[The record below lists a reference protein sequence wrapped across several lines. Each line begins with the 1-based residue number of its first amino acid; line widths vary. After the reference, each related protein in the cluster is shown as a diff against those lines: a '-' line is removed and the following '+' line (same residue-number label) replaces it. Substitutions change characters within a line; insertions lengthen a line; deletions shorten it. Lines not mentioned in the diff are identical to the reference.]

1 MNWLS
6 MTVGAVFLI
15 CLIVGFMRG
24 ALKIIVSLAA
34 TLLTLVLVYF
44 ATPYVSDA
52 IAEYTPLD
60 DMIKS
65 QVVSTMANAAASQL
79 GGGEEAGGM
88 DADSV
93 RKVLQAAGV
102 SEETLAQ
109 YGITIDDIVNGNI
122 SSEDLARF
130 GISSDVLNGLR
141 GEEGTSMEDIITSAE
156 IPRDVQIQAIEG
168 ADLPEIFKSLL
179 TENNNSEM
187 YSRLGAETFAEYVGD
202 FLAKL
207 ILNILA
213 FLCTFILVTI
223 VVRAVIFALDIVS
236 NLPVLGILNRI
247 AGGIIG
253 LGGALIIVWTAFIVI
268 TLLYVTSFGKEMYEL
283 IDTDLFLKT
292 LYQYNPI
299 MEIATM
305 FR

>member
-65 QVVSTMANAAASQL
+65 QVVSTMANAAAFQL

-130 GISSDVLNGLR
+130 GISSDVLNGLQ

>member
-6 MTVGAVFLI
+6 MLIGAVFLI
-15 CLIVGFMRG
+15 CMIVGFMRG
-24 ALKIIVSLAA
+24 AIKIIVSLAA
-34 TLLTLVLVYF
+34 TVVTLVLVYF
-44 ATPYVSDA
+44 ATPFVLDA
-52 IAEYTPLD
+52 IARYTPLD

-122 SSEDLARF
+122 SREDLARF
-130 GISSDVLNGLR
+130 GISSDVLNGLQ

>member
-6 MTVGAVFLI
+6 MLIGAVFLI
-15 CLIVGFMRG
+15 CMIVGFMRG
-24 ALKIIVSLAA
+24 AVKIIVSLAA
-34 TLLTLVLVYF
+34 TVVTLVLVWF
-44 ATPYVSDA
+44 ATPYAADA
-52 IAEYTPLD
+52 LAKYTPLD

-65 QVVSTMANAAASQL
+65 QVVTTMANAASAQL
-79 GGGEEAGGM
+79 GGEDQSGM

-130 GISSDVLNGLR
+130 GISSDVLNGLQ

>member
-44 ATPYVSDA
+44 ATPYVADA

-79 GGGEEAGGM
+79 GGGEESGGM

-130 GISSDVLNGLR
+130 GISSDVLNGLQ

>member
-6 MTVGAVFLI
+6 MLRGAVFLI
-15 CLIVGFMRG
+15 CMIVGFMRG
-24 ALKIIVSLAA
+24 AIKIIVSLAA
-34 TLLTLVLVYF
+34 TVVTLVLVYF
-44 ATPYVSDA
+44 ATPFVSDA
-52 IAEYTPLD
+52 IARYTPLD

-130 GISSDVLNGLR
+130 GISSDVLNGLQ

>member
-122 SSEDLARF
+122 SSEDLARL
-130 GISSDVLNGLR
+130 GISSDVLNGLQ

>member
-24 ALKIIVSLAA
+24 AIKIIVSLAA

-44 ATPYVSDA
+44 ASPHVADA

-65 QVVSTMANAAASQL
+65 QVVATMANAASAQL
-79 GGGEEAGGM
+79 GAGEEAGSL

-93 RKVLQAAGV
+93 RKVLAAAGV
-102 SEETLAQ
+102 SEDMLAQ
-109 YGITIDDIVNGNI
+109 YGITIDDIVNGKI
-122 SSEDLARF
+122 SSEDLAKF
-130 GISSDVLNGLR
+130 GISSDVLNGLQ
-141 GEEGTSMEDIITSAE
+141 GEEGASMEEIITSAE

-187 YSRLGAETFAEYVGD
+187 YSQLGAETFAEYVGD
-202 FLAKL
+202 FLAEL

-213 FLCTFILVTI
+213 FLCTFIFVTI
-223 VVRAVIFALDIVS
+223 VIRAVLFALDIVS

-253 LGGALIIVWTAFIVI
+253 LSGALIIVWTAFIVI
-268 TLLYVTSFGKEMYEL
+268 TLLYVTSFGKEMYEM
-283 IDTDLFLKT
+283 IETDVFLNT
-292 LYQYNPI
+292 LYQHNPL
-299 MEIATM
+299 MGIATM

>member
-130 GISSDVLNGLR
+130 GVSSDVLNGLQ
-141 GEEGTSMEDIITSAE
+141 GEEGISMEDIITSAE

>member
-130 GISSDVLNGLR
+130 GISSDVLNGLQ

-187 YSRLGAETFAEYVGD
+187 YSRLGATTFAEYVGD

-213 FLCTFILVTI
+213 FLGTFILITI
-223 VVRAVIFALDIVS
+223 IIRAIVFALDIVS
-236 NLPVLGILNRI
+236 DLPVLGVLNRL
-247 AGGIIG
+247 AGGVIG
-253 LGGALIIVWTAFIVI
+253 LSGALIIVWTAFVVI
-268 TLLYVTSFGKEMYEL
+268 TLLYVTSFGKELYTMIE
-283 IDTDLFLKT
+283 TDNFLSV

-299 MEIATM
+299 MSLATM

>member
-24 ALKIIVSLAA
+24 AIKIIVSLAA

-44 ATPYVSDA
+44 ASPHVADA

-65 QVVSTMANAAASQL
+65 QVVATMANAASAQL
-79 GGGEEAGGM
+79 GAGEEAGSL

-93 RKVLQAAGV
+93 RKVLAAAGV
-102 SEETLAQ
+102 SEDMLAQ
-109 YGITIDDIVNGNI
+109 YGISIDDIVNGKI
-122 SSEDLARF
+122 SSEDLAKF
-130 GISSDVLNGLR
+130 GISSDVLNGLQ
-141 GEEGTSMEDIITSAE
+141 GEEGASMEEIITSAE

-187 YSRLGAETFAEYVGD
+187 YSQLGAETFAEYVGD
-202 FLAKL
+202 FLAEL

-213 FLCTFILVTI
+213 FLCTFIFVTI
-223 VVRAVIFALDIVS
+223 VIRAVLFALDIVS

-253 LGGALIIVWTAFIVI
+253 LSGALIIVWTAFIVI
-268 TLLYVTSFGKEMYEL
+268 TLLYVTSFGKEMYEM
-283 IDTDLFLKT
+283 IETDVFLNT
-292 LYQYNPI
+292 LYQHNPL
-299 MEIATM
+299 MGIATM

>member
-130 GISSDVLNGLR
+130 GISSDVLNGLQ

-299 MEIATM
+299 MEIATT

>member
-24 ALKIIVSLAA
+24 AIKIIVSLAA

-44 ATPYVSDA
+44 ASPHVADA

-65 QVVSTMANAAASQL
+65 QVVATMANAASAQL
-79 GGGEEAGGM
+79 GAGEEAGTL

-93 RKVLQAAGV
+93 RKVLAAAGV
-102 SEETLAQ
+102 SEDMLAQ
-109 YGITIDDIVNGNI
+109 YGITIDDIVNGKI
-122 SSEDLARF
+122 SSEDLAKF
-130 GISSDVLNGLR
+130 GISSDVLNGLQ
-141 GEEGTSMEDIITSAE
+141 GEEGASMEEIITSAE

-187 YSRLGAETFAEYVGD
+187 YSQLGAETFAEYVGD
-202 FLAKL
+202 FLAEL

-213 FLCTFILVTI
+213 FLCTFIFVTI
-223 VVRAVIFALDIVS
+223 VIRAVLFALDIVS

-253 LGGALIIVWTAFIVI
+253 LSGALIIVWTAFIVI
-268 TLLYVTSFGKEMYEL
+268 TLLYVTSFGKEMYEM
-283 IDTDLFLKT
+283 IETDVFLNT
-292 LYQYNPI
+292 LYQHNPL
-299 MEIATM
+299 MGIATM

>member
-6 MTVGAVFLI
+6 MLIGAVFLI
-15 CLIVGFMRG
+15 CMIVGFMRG
-24 ALKIIVSLAA
+24 AIKIIVSLVA
-34 TLLTLVLVYF
+34 TVVTLVLVYF
-44 ATPYVSDA
+44 AMPFVSDA

-65 QVVSTMANAAASQL
+65 QVVSTMANAASAQL
-79 GGGEEAGGM
+79 GGEEESGSL
-88 DADSV
+88 DAASV
-93 RKVLQAAGV
+93 RRVLEAAGI
-102 SEETLAQ
+102 SEDMLAQ
-109 YGITIDDIVNGNI
+109 YGISIDDIVNGNI
-122 SSEDLARF
+122 SSEDLAKF
-130 GISSDVLNGLR
+130 GISGDVLNGLQ
-141 GEEGTSMEDIITSAE
+141 GEDGASMEDIITSAE
-156 IPRDVQIQAIEG
+156 IPRDVQTSAIEA
-168 ADLPEIFKSLL
+168 ADLPDVFKDLL

-187 YSRLGAETFAEYVGD
+187 YQRLGAETFAQYVGN
-202 FLAKL
+202 FLSEL

>member
-6 MTVGAVFLI
+6 MLIGAVFLI
-15 CLIVGFMRG
+15 CMIVGFMRG
-24 ALKIIVSLAA
+24 ATKIIVSLAA
-34 TLLTLVLVYF
+34 TVVTLVLVYF
-44 ATPYVSDA
+44 ATPFVSDA
-52 IAEYTPLD
+52 IARYTPLD

-130 GISSDVLNGLR
+130 GISSDVLNGLQ

-223 VVRAVIFALDIVS
+223 VVRAVIFA
-236 NLPVLGILNRI
+236 
-247 AGGIIG
+247 
-253 LGGALIIVWTAFIVI
+253 WT
-268 TLLYVTSFGKEMYEL
+268 
-283 IDTDLFLKT
+283 LF
-292 LYQYNPI
+292 PI
-299 MEIATM
+299 SRFLAS
-305 FR
+305 

>member
-6 MTVGAVFLI
+6 MTVGAIFLI

-24 ALKIIVSLAA
+24 AVKIIVSLAA
-34 TLLTLVLVYF
+34 TVVTLVLVYF

-130 GISSDVLNGLR
+130 GISSDVLNGLQ

>member
-44 ATPYVSDA
+44 ATPYVADA

-79 GGGEEAGGM
+79 GGGEESGGM

-102 SEETLAQ
+102 SEDMLAQ

-130 GISSDVLNGLR
+130 GISSDVLNGLQ

-187 YSRLGAETFAEYVGD
+187 YSRLGAGTFAEYVGD

-268 TLLYVTSFGKEMYEL
+268 TLLYVTSFGKEMYEM
-283 IDTDLFLKT
+283 INTDLFLKT